1 MRVHV
6 ALTPADAS
14 GLALD
19 GWAAI
24 AVDVLRATTTVVAA
38 CAAGCVRIIPVTDS
52 GAARQRAALFTAGE
66 VLMAGERG
74 GEPIPGFHLGNSP
87 LEFTPERVRG
97 RTILLTTTNGTAAM
111 LGAGSAGAGAVAAL
125 TNVSAVARWAL
136 AQGRDLAVLCSGDD
150 GSFSLEDAVCAGLLV
165 SDVASACD
173 AELSDAAVAAVG
185 LGRYYATR
193 IGDLRHASRWARRLA
208 GKGHSADVD
217 ACLRRDVTDMVP
229 IVEAGAIV
237 PGPAASARPGTEGP
251 RPKTPCDVIGALRA
265 PAPPAQAPEG
275 SPRTAGPQPRDV
287 LRLALPEGSPPT
299 SGPQPRDVLRLA
311 VRPGGRFGRGARPP
325 SGDPS
330 R

>member
-14 GLALD
+14 GLILD
-19 GWAAI
+19 GWTAI

-38 CAAGCVRIIPVTDS
+38 CAAGCVRIIPVSDS
-52 GAARQRAALFTAGE
+52 GAARERAALFTAGE

-125 TNVSAVARWAL
+125 TNVSAVA
-136 AQGRDLAVLCSGDD
+136 
-150 GSFSLEDAVCAGLLV
+150 
-165 SDVASACD
+165 
-173 AELSDAAVAAVG
+173 
-185 LGRYYATR
+185 
-193 IGDLRHASRWARRLA
+193 
-208 GKGHSADVD
+208 
-217 ACLRRDVTDMVP
+217 
-229 IVEAGAIV
+229 
-237 PGPAASARPGTEGP
+237 GPAASARPGTEGP
-251 RPKTPCDVIGALRA
+251 RQKTSGDVIGALRA

-287 LRLALPEGSPPT
+287 LRLA
-299 SGPQPRDVLRLA
+299 
-311 VRPGGRFGRGARPP
+311 VRPGARFGRGAKPP
-325 SGDPS
+325 GDPS